1 MNRQEFK
8 LMLEKNIPCIEGR
21 NVWIWGAG
29 NTARLY
35 QGGGGIVWIN
45 LKYVAIVTVIQSYGD
60 RFCQVSRLYRRRK

>member
-35 QGGGGIVWIN
+35 QGGVESSG
-45 LKYVAIVTVIQSYGD
+45 
-60 RFCQVSRLYRRRK
+60 